1 MNVVGTC
8 AIFGSIVLVDRIGRR
23 RLFREY
29 DLVIRLRAKLSWFL
43 MLIYHQTFKSD
54 RLSRPRLLC
63 PSRSPSA
70 AIVPGHH

>member
-23 RLFREY
+23 KLFREY
-29 DLVIRLRAKLSWFL
+29 DLVIRLRDKIFWLL
-43 MLIYHQTFKSD
+43 MLIDDQTFESG

-63 PSRSPSA
+63 PRRSPSA
-70 AIVPGHH
+70 AIVPGHQ